1 MRLALATI
9 AAALSSGCLVVSL
22 QPAYD
27 DQSIVFEEALVGRW
41 ENAEDRIEVAIERG
55 EWRSYKIVYTDRS
68 TTISFHSNL
77 TRIGDALFLDV
88 TEMRGVDA
96 GPYLI
101 PVHGLYRIELGT
113 DSFKA
118 AALEY
123 GWFNREM
130 TDKKL
135 ERLLITIDGRR
146 NVSIGAP
153 TSELRAWLAHAPDD
167 AFGVPMTFTR
177 KR

>member
-1 MRLALATI
+1 MRLALAMI

-27 DQSIVFEEALVGRW
+27 DQSIVFEEALVGQW
-41 ENAEDRIEVAIERG
+41 ENTEDRTEAVIDRG
-55 EWRSYKIVYTDRS
+55 EWRSYKIAYSDKSAAT
-68 TTISFHSNL
+68 SFHGNL
-77 TRIGDALFLDV
+77 TKIGDALFFDL
-88 TEMRGVDA
+88 TQMRGVDA
-96 GPYLI
+96 GPFLI
-101 PVHGLYRIELGT
+101 PVHGVYRVEIGSDRFT
-113 DSFKA
+113 AS
-118 AALEY
+118 ALEY
-123 GWFNREM
+123 GWFSRQM
-130 TDKKL
+130 ADKKL

-153 TSELRAWLAHAPDD
+153 TPELRAWLAHAPDE